1 MRERKYFIETFGC
14 QMNEHDSEVIA
25 GIMEGAGYSAAASMD
40 EAGIILFNTCCV
52 RESAEQRILGRISRA
67 GALKK
72 RRPEVVI
79 GVGGCMVQYPEGR
92 QRIKSRCPYVD
103 FIFETTALER
113 LPEILACHG
122 VPVGCLVGEPI
133 QPKRKSSLSAFVT
146 ITYGCDNFCSYC
158 IVPYVRGP
166 QKSRHPEEIIEEVRH
181 LGERGYKEVTLLGQ
195 NVNAYGRD
203 LKPTSMEK
211 TWDFGDLLLELDSVS
226 GIERIRYTTSHPRD
240 FQQRFIDII
249 ARSKKVCEHFH
260 LPVQAGSNKILKLMN
275 RGYTKEDFLRLVEK
289 IREVIPEASI
299 TTDLIVGFPG
309 EDDRDFEE
317 TMDLVD
323 KVRFDA
329 AFTFMYS
336 PRSGTAA
343 ARLPDQV
350 PLDVKKKRL
359 ERLISVQNEISR
371 EINKAQKG
379 KVLEVLVEGPS
390 ERDPKMLSGRTRTN
404 KMVHFLGP
412 EDITGHLVDVLITD
426 APGHTL
432 RGEMINRATI

>member
-25 GIMEGAGYSAAASMD
+25 GIMEGAGYSAATSID
-40 EAGIILFNTCCV
+40 EADIILFNTCCV

-72 RRPEVVI
+72 RRPELVI

-92 QRIKSRCPYVD
+92 QRIKTRCPYVD
-103 FIFETTALER
+103 FTFDTTALER
-113 LPEILACHG
+113 LPEILAHHG
-122 VPVGCLVGEPI
+122 IPVGCLVGEAI
-133 QPKRKSSLSAFVT
+133 QPKRKSSLCAFVT

-166 QKSRHPEEIIEEVRH
+166 QKSRRPEEVIDEVRR

-203 LKPTSMEK
+203 FNPTSAGK
-211 TWDFGDLLLELDSVS
+211 DWDFGDLLLELDKVP

-240 FQQRFIDII
+240 FQERFIEIT

-260 LPVQAGSNKILKLMN
+260 LPVQAGSNKVLRLMN
-275 RGYTKEDFLRLVEK
+275 RGYTKEGYLRLVEK
-289 IREVIPEASI
+289 IRELIPSASV

-309 EDDRDFEE
+309 EDDRDFED
-317 TMDLVD
+317 TMDLVE

-343 ARLPDQV
+343 ATLPDQV
-350 PLDVKKKRL
+350 ALDVKKKRL
-359 ERLISVQNEISR
+359 ERLIRVQNEIAKQ
-371 EINKAQKG
+371 INEAQKG

-404 KMVHFLGP
+404 KMVHFPGP
-412 EDITGHLVDVLITD
+412 ENLTGHLVNVLITD

-432 RGEMINRATI
+432 RGEMTNRATI